1 MFAFLM
7 SVGIAGALV
16 SLFALG
22 FGFSYNGFDL
32 GNTLIIAGTTG
43 LGAGLILIGLGGAI
57 RELHRLADALAP
69 RVAGR
74 GVRTA
79 EPGEPQVSAPRG
91 GVSPRIPYPPKPDVP
106 KPDLLKPMVEPLARE
121 PRPLETRLAGPADI
135 GAVERPRPPDIF
147 AAARQAG
154 EPPMVEEP
162 EVTLPPP
169 MRPPVAPPAPAV
181 RPAGEPAYEP
191 KFGPADILA
200 RLGGGRAAAPAAR
213 VDAPPMRPPAVER
226 PPAVRPPDAMPEPAV
241 EHTPERAAEPEPE
254 LGNMFES
261 VWPTGGKPARA
272 AGPDAIARAPKSEP
286 KPDSKFEPKA
296 EPRFEPKRP
305 RFEPPVLRSEP
316 PPLRTEPPSPRPE
329 PPTVPEPAGAEAA
342 PAPRPPVEAKPVSI
356 LKSGVIDGM
365 AYTLYTDGSIE
376 AQLPQGTMHFASI
389 EDLRLHLERH
399 G

>member
-43 LGAGLILIGLGGAI
+43 FGASLVLIGLGGAI
-57 RELHRLADALAP
+57 RELRRLADALSP
-69 RVAGR
+69 RVSGR
-74 GVRTA
+74 GVRTS
-79 EPGEPQVSAPRG
+79 EPGEAQVSAPRG
-91 GVSPRIPYPPKPDVP
+91 GVSPRIPYPPKPDLP
-106 KPDLLKPMVEPLARE
+106 KPDLLKPTVEPLARE

-135 GAVERPRPPDIF
+135 SAEERPRPDIF
-147 AAARQAG
+147 AAARQAS

-162 EVTLPPP
+162 EVTPPPP
-169 MRPPVAPPAPAV
+169 MRPPVAPPPPAA
-181 RPAGEPAYEP
+181 RPPAGEPAYEP

-200 RLGGGRAAAPAAR
+200 RLGGGRTAAPAPQAE
-213 VDAPPMRPPAVER
+213 APPMRPPMER
-226 PPAVRPPDAMPEPAV
+226 PPVVRPPDDLPEPAL
-241 EHTPERAAEPEPE
+241 EHAPDRASEPEPE
-254 LGNMFES
+254 RPAPGNMFES
-261 VWPTGGKPARA
+261 VWPAAGKPARS
-272 AGPDAIARAPKSEP
+272 AGPDSIARAP

-305 RFEPPVLRSEP
+305 RFEPPPLRSEP
-316 PPLRTEPPSPRPE
+316 PPLRAEPPPSPE
-329 PPTVPEPAGAEAA
+329 PGVAEMA
-342 PAPRPPVEAKPVSI
+342 PAPRPPVEAKQVSI